1 MNDSHVREVEA
12 VVRENDAWRLRRTI
26 NLIASENV
34 LSARARALL
43 PSDFG
48 HRYAEGHPEKGKRY
62 YQGTK
67 NIDIVEAKTRDAMK
81 KLFGVQNAEVRTVS
95 GTNANDVV
103 FSAFVKPEDKV
114 IVNSLE
120 VGGHI
125 SHQPI
130 GGMGKY
136 TRNILRWPRD
146 PKNGYAI
153 DVVEAKTR
161 EAMKKL

>member
-1 MNDSHVREVEA
+1 MSEDLVREVERI
-12 VVRENDAWRLRRTI
+12 VRANDGWRLRQTI

-43 PSDFG
+43 PTDFG
-48 HRYAEGHPEKGKRY
+48 HRYAEGHPEPGKRY

-67 NIDIVEAKTRDAMK
+67 HIDVIEARTRDAFK
-81 KLFGVQNAEVRTVS
+81 QIFSVGHAEVRTVS

-130 GGMGKY
+130 GGMG
-136 TRNILRWPRD
+136 
-146 PKNGYAI
+146 
-153 DVVEAKTR
+153 
-161 EAMKKL
+161 